1 MLAKDKTPILA
12 GVIPV
17 FETFMAK
24 WDILAEKRPWLKPFI
39 NEGIY
44 WAEKYYV
51 RLDDS
56 MAYAIALC
64 ECGIVLKLFAARL

>member
-44 WAEKYYV
+44 WAEKYI
-51 RLDDS
+51 S
-56 MAYAIALC
+56 KPGFSAITGHSIGTKWYN
-64 ECGIVLKLFAARL
+64 EV

>member
-1 MLAKDKTPILA
+1 MLARDKTPILA

-24 WDILAEKRPWLKPFI
+24 WDILVEKRLRLKPFI
-39 NEGIY
+39 KEGMI
-44 WAEKYYV
+44 WAEKYYIH
-51 RLDDS
+51 LDDT

-64 ECGIVLKLFAARL
+64 ECHCS